1 MSIRPG
7 VVQGGTSGCQA
18 AGVDAGASH
27 PLLMRLAMQEG
38 LDRGEAVPR
47 RALPYR
53 RRGTVPHHHTR
64 PTARAAASMHERGMA
79 MIGGE
84 IDQIK
89 MRIKKAAGV
98 LADDDSLTSDGKLD
112 QVVEKVKI
120 KVERVKGKL
129 QQAVDQMK
137 AAVAAKRD
145 SRWVK

>member
-1 MSIRPG
+1 
-7 VVQGGTSGCQA
+7 
-18 AGVDAGASH
+18 
-27 PLLMRLAMQEG
+27 
-38 LDRGEAVPR
+38 
-47 RALPYR
+47 
-53 RRGTVPHHHTR
+53 
-64 PTARAAASMHERGMA
+64 MHERGMA

-89 MRIKKAAGV
+89 RRLKKVAGV
-98 LADDDSLTSDGKLD
+98 LADDDSVTGEGKLD

-145 SRWVK
+145 SRWAK